1 MGSATGISSAI
12 FDCSMIKQGGIIFI
26 VFTTKNIV
34 SYGVKRGVVMKKKV
48 YFGALQPCNLFT
60 YRVTHKG

>member
-26 VFTTKNIV
+26 VFTIKNIV

-48 YFGALQPCNLFT
+48 YFGA
-60 YRVTHKG
+60 